1 MKNEIKKQKLT
12 SKSTYQTL
20 DQTMQAMFDML
31 ELNKRIVEGIVEVVE
46 SDNNSEA
53 SVKLKRL
60 VKLIKSKTYKQK

>member
-1 MKNEIKKQKLT
+1 
-12 SKSTYQTL
+12 
-20 DQTMQAMFDML
+20 MQAMFDML

-46 SDNNSEA
+46 LDDDSEA